1 MVHPSHSLDRY
12 HRAINALGSS
22 IKLTMMKRMIV
33 LWVLAPTLAWSE
45 STCDFDYLKSEL
57 PNIYAKIVEK
67 TDTLPK
73 VFSFCDNEY
82 HYLFNVSMFQKFNN
96 GQGITRSLEKDLFS
110 YLLEEFDANSYS
122 RTSLMVRKDQQ
133 LELVTTVTNRHPFK
147 AEEIIQ
153 EVFIDEKQQPR
164 ITYGNLAVFERP
176 QSIFAKFFEPT
187 TISEEDRLYLEKF
200 KPFLGLHRL
209 N

>member
-1 MVHPSHSLDRY
+1 
-12 HRAINALGSS
+12 
-22 IKLTMMKRMIV
+22 MIV

-96 GQGITRSLEKDLFS
+96 GRGITRSLEKDLFS

-133 LELVTTVTNRHPFK
+133 LELVTTVTNRWGRGSLYSHYY
-147 AEEIIQ
+147 A
-153 EVFIDEKQQPR
+153 
-164 ITYGNLAVFERP
+164 YGNTTVYQRSEVSQFSLKSYSDATPSP
-176 QSIFAKFFEPT
+176 QPV
-187 TISEEDRLYLEKF
+187 RC
-200 KPFLGLHRL
+200 
-209 N
+209 

>member
-1 MVHPSHSLDRY
+1 
-12 HRAINALGSS
+12 
-22 IKLTMMKRMIV
+22 MMKKIIV
-33 LWVLAPTLAWSE
+33 LLVFTPILAWSE
-45 STCDFDYLKSEL
+45 TSCDFDYLRSEL
-57 PNIYAKIVEK
+57 PTIYKKIVEK

-73 VFSFCDNEY
+73 VFSFCNNHH

-110 YLLEEFDANSYS
+110 FLLEEFNANSYS
-122 RTSLMVRKDQQ
+122 RTILMVRKDQQ
-133 LELVTTVTNRHPFK
+133 LELVTTVTNHHPFK

-164 ITYGNLAVFERP
+164 ITYGEPAVFERP

-200 KPFLGLHRL
+200 KPFVGSHRL

>member
-1 MVHPSHSLDRY
+1 
-12 HRAINALGSS
+12 
-22 IKLTMMKRMIV
+22 MMKKMIV

-57 PNIYAKIVEK
+57 PKIYAKIVEK

-110 YLLEEFDANSYS
+110 YLLEEFQS
-122 RTSLMVRKDQQ
+122 
-133 LELVTTVTNRHPFK
+133 ELF
-147 AEEIIQ
+147 
-153 EVFIDEKQQPR
+153 
-164 ITYGNLAVFERP
+164 
-176 QSIFAKFFEPT
+176 SI
-187 TISEEDRLYLEKF
+187 
-200 KPFLGLHRL
+200 
-209 N
+209 

>member
-1 MVHPSHSLDRY
+1 
-12 HRAINALGSS
+12 
-22 IKLTMMKRMIV
+22 MMKKIIV
-33 LWVLAPTLAWSE
+33 LLVFTPILAWSE
-45 STCDFDYLKSEL
+45 TSCDFDYLRSEL
-57 PNIYAKIVEK
+57 PTIYKKIVEK

-73 VFSFCDNEY
+73 VFSFCNNHH

-164 ITYGNLAVFERP
+164 ITFGKPEVFDRP
-176 QSIFAKFFEPT
+176 QSIFSEFFDFTP
-187 TISEEDRLYLEKF
+187 ISDEDRLYLEKF
-200 KPFLGLHRL
+200 KPFVGSHQL